1 LPPSAFI
8 PLSSLHDR
16 ATRWFDRAHAALL
29 DALPCRRGCSACCH
43 GPFAITVL
51 DAAEL
56 QRGLA
61 SLDPAVRRGLDERAR
76 GQAAAFETA
85 APRLRASP
93 FLDGWSDAEQDDL
106 AARFGAL
113 PCPAL
118 DTDGGC
124 LVYASRPVTCRTMG
138 IPTESGGTVEG
149 ACPVQTAVP
158 AVRLPAAIREE
169 EDRLAEQEAAALGE
183 RHGAVPFA
191 GEEVWLAYGFLADRV
206 PVR

>member
-1 LPPSAFI
+1 MTPAAFI

-16 ATRWFDRAHAALL
+16 ATCWFDRAQAALL

-56 QRGLA
+56 QWGLA
-61 SLDPAVRRGLDERAR
+61 SLDPAVRRGIDERAR
-76 GQAAAFETA
+76 GQAAAFEA
-85 APRLRASP
+85 AEPRLRVSP
-93 FLDGWSDAEQDDL
+93 FLDGWSDAAQDAL
-106 AARFGAL
+106 AERFGAL

-118 DTDGGC
+118 DADGGC
-124 LVYASRPVTCRTMG
+124 LVYAFRPVTCRTTG

-149 ACPVQTAVP
+149 ACSVQTSVP
-158 AVRLPAAIREE
+158 VVRLPAAIREE

-183 RHGAVPFA
+183 LRDTVTSA